1 MDEEESWDHVE
12 REDVSDAS
20 CPFLD
25 HSDSALY
32 LLDMF
37 IGNG

>member
-1 MDEEESWDHVE
+1 MNEEESWDPVE
-12 REDVSDAS
+12 RGAMSDTF

-32 LLDMF
+32 LWYML
-37 IGNG
+37 IGAG